1 MNISEQKMDKTSITF
16 LVLIILGLI
25 GMMVALF
32 KTMGSI

>member
-1 MNISEQKMDKTSITF
+1 MNISEHKMDKTSATF

-25 GMMVALF
+25 AMMVALF